1 MTSNLIRP
9 LELNQRLTNKSL
21 VLSSRHLDW
30 NGILLEQYQS
40 LSTPSE
46 IELPALSDHW
56 LTLHMGHPV
65 HLTQNHDDR
74 LHESIVQK
82 GDSIFVPAGQP
93 SYRCRRGDS
102 SCSLHILL
110 KPELI
115 EQVAEASEI
124 DRERLDLVNRFAKQD
139 LQLHHVA
146 MLLLAELH
154 SARSSMGR
162 LKEGV
167 RLFPFRL
174 NAVRCVDD
182 SNFMKASGG

>member
-1 MTSNLIRP
+1 
-9 LELNQRLTNKSL
+9 
-21 VLSSRHLDW
+21 LDW

-110 KPELI
+110 KP
-115 EQVAEASEI
+115 
-124 DRERLDLVNRFAKQD
+124 
-139 LQLHHVA
+139 QL
-146 MLLLAELH
+146 
-154 SARSSMGR
+154 
-162 LKEGV
+162 GV